1 MLSGRQLMPSLFLRL
16 NLYIFRLEI
25 YSFNLKTYISKLRNQ
40 GIKQCR
46 GGNPLSPARREPMPR
61 LRHIC
66 HFVKKILILHAET
79 KLKSKNDNS

>member
-25 YSFNLKTYISKLRNQ
+25 YSFNLKTYISKLRNRD
-40 GIKQCR
+40 IKQCH
-46 GGNPLSPARREPMPR
+46 GDNPLSPARQEPMPR

-66 HFVKKILILHAET
+66 LFVKKILILHAET